1 MDKYAIGNGDPS
13 IVNGWL
19 YWQTRSS
26 HTLLCRELDGVGE
39 GGDQECV
46 LEVE

>member
-13 IVNGWL
+13 ICIGFIGKL
-19 YWQTRSS
+19 GAAIQCSAA
-26 HTLLCRELDGVGE
+26 ELDGVGDD
-39 GGDQECV
+39 GDQECV